1 MLYKDEEI
9 INTYRY
15 LVGGYFGVSMIDEY
29 PIKEYVLIDILN
41 YIKDYKSTNNI
52 DIDEFEYIK
61 DNYSDRTKLQDAL
74 LLLNKMEASM
84 DLVLMVKNKL
94 KKLGKRDNF

>member
-1 MLYKDEEI
+1 MLYKDEDA

-52 DIDEFEYIK
+52 NIDEFEYIK

-94 KKLGKRDNF
+94 KSLGKRDNF

>member
-1 MLYKDEEI
+1 MLYKDEDI

-52 DIDEFEYIK
+52 NIDEFEYIK

-74 LLLNKMEASM
+74 LLLNKM
-84 DLVLMVKNKL
+84 KI
-94 KKLGKRDNF
+94 

>member
-1 MLYKDEEI
+1 MLYEDEEI

-15 LVGGYFGVSMIDEY
+15 LVGGYYGVSMIDEY

-41 YIKDYKSTNNI
+41 YIKDYKTTNNI
-52 DIDEFEYIK
+52 DIDEMEYIK

>member
-1 MLYKDEEI
+1 MLYSNEEI
-9 INTYRY
+9 VNTYRY

-29 PIKEYVLIDILN
+29 SIKEYVLLDILK
-41 YIKDYKSTNNI
+41 YIKDYKMTNNLE
-52 DIDEFEYIK
+52 IDEFEYIR

-74 LLLNKMEASM
+74 LLLNKMNASM

-94 KKLGKRDNF
+94 KELGKRDNF

>member
-1 MLYKDEEI
+1 MLYKDKDI

-94 KKLGKRDNF
+94 KSLGKRDNF

>member
-1 MLYKDEEI
+1 MLYSNEEI

-29 PIKEYVLIDILN
+29 SIKEYVLLDILK
-41 YIKDYKSTNNI
+41 YIKDYKMTNNLE
-52 DIDEFEYIK
+52 IDEFEYIR

-74 LLLNKMEASM
+74 LLLNKMNASM

-94 KKLGKRDNF
+94 KELGKRDNF

>member
-1 MLYKDEEI
+1 MLYSNEEI

-29 PIKEYVLIDILN
+29 SIKEYVLLDILK
-41 YIKDYKSTNNI
+41 YIKDYKMTNNLE
-52 DIDEFEYIK
+52 IDEFEYIR

-74 LLLNKMEASM
+74 LLLNKMNSSM

-94 KKLGKRDNF
+94 KELGKRDNF

>member
-15 LVGGYFGVSMIDEY
+15 LVGGYYGVSMIDEY

-41 YIKDYKSTNNI
+41 YIKDYKTTNNI
-52 DIDEFEYIK
+52 DIDEMEYIK

>member
-1 MLYKDEEI
+1 MLYKDEDI

-52 DIDEFEYIK
+52 NIDEFEYIK

-94 KKLGKRDNF
+94 KSLGKRDNF

>member
-1 MLYKDEEI
+1 MLYKAEEI

-15 LVGGYFGVSMIDEY
+15 LVGGYYGVSMIDEY
-29 PIKEYVLIDILN
+29 PIKEYVLIDILE
-41 YIKDYKSTNNI
+41 YIKDYKATNNI
-52 DIDEFEYIK
+52 DIDEMEYIK

>member
-1 MLYKDEEI
+1 MLYSNEEI

-29 PIKEYVLIDILN
+29 SIKEYVLLDILK
-41 YIKDYKSTNNI
+41 YIKDYKITNNLE
-52 DIDEFEYIK
+52 IDEFEYIR
-61 DNYSDRTKLQDAL
+61 DNYGDRTKLQDAL
-74 LLLNKMEASM
+74 LLLNKMNASM

-94 KKLGKRDNF
+94 KELGKRDNF

>member
-1 MLYKDEEI
+1 MLYEDEEI

-15 LVGGYFGVSMIDEY
+15 LVGGYYGVSMIDEY

-41 YIKDYKSTNNI
+41 YIKDYKTTNNI
-52 DIDEFEYIK
+52 DIDEMEYIK

-84 DLVLMVKNKL
+84 DLVLMVKKKL

>member
-1 MLYKDEEI
+1 MLYSNEEI

-29 PIKEYVLIDILN
+29 SIKEYVLLDILK
-41 YIKDYKSTNNI
+41 YIKDYKITNNLE
-52 DIDEFEYIK
+52 IDEFEYIR
-61 DNYSDRTKLQDAL
+61 DNYSDSTKLQDAL
-74 LLLNKMEASM
+74 LLLNKMNASM

-94 KKLGKRDNF
+94 KELGKRDNF

>member
-15 LVGGYFGVSMIDEY
+15 LVGGYYGVSMIDEY
-29 PIKEYVLIDILN
+29 PIKEYVLIDILD
-41 YIKDYKSTNNI
+41 YIKDYKTTNNI
-52 DIDEFEYIK
+52 DIDEMEYIK

>member
-15 LVGGYFGVSMIDEY
+15 LVGGYYGVSMIDEY
-29 PIKEYVLIDILN
+29 PIKEYVLIDILE
-41 YIKDYKSTNNI
+41 YIKDYKATNNI
-52 DIDEFEYIK
+52 DIDEMEYIK

>member
-1 MLYKDEEI
+1 MLYNREEI

-15 LVGGYFGVSMIDEY
+15 LVGGYYGVSMIDEY
-29 PIKEYVLIDILN
+29 PIKEYVLLDILK
-41 YIKDYKSTNNI
+41 YINDYKDTNNI
-52 DIDEFEYIK
+52 DIDEMEYIR

-74 LLLNKMEASM
+74 IVLNKMEASM

-94 KKLGKRDNF
+94 KLLGKRDNF

>member
-1 MLYKDEEI
+1 MLYKDEDI

-94 KKLGKRDNF
+94 KELGKRDNF

>member
-1 MLYKDEEI
+1 MLYSNEEI

-29 PIKEYVLIDILN
+29 SIKEYVLLDILK
-41 YIKDYKSTNNI
+41 YIKDYKITNNLE
-52 DIDEFEYIK
+52 IDEFEYIR

-74 LLLNKMEASM
+74 LLLNKMNSSM

-94 KKLGKRDNF
+94 KELGKRDNF

>member
-1 MLYKDEEI
+1 MLYKDKDI

-84 DLVLMVKNKL
+84 DLVLMAKNKL
-94 KKLGKRDNF
+94 KSLGKRDNF

>member
-15 LVGGYFGVSMIDEY
+15 LVGGYYGVSMIDEY

-41 YIKDYKSTNNI
+41 YIKDYKTTNNI
-52 DIDEFEYIK
+52 DIDEMEYIK

-84 DLVLMVKNKL
+84 DLVLMVKKKI

>member
-1 MLYKDEEI
+1 MLYKDEDI

-41 YIKDYKSTNNI
+41 YIKDYKTTNNI
-52 DIDEFEYIK
+52 DIDEMEYIK

>member
-1 MLYKDEEI
+1 MLYKDEDI

-41 YIKDYKSTNNI
+41 YIKDYKSTNNV

-94 KKLGKRDNF
+94 KSLGKRDNF

>member
-1 MLYKDEEI
+1 MLYKDEDI

-15 LVGGYFGVSMIDEY
+15 LAGGYFGVSMIDEY

-94 KKLGKRDNF
+94 KSLGKRDNF

>member
-15 LVGGYFGVSMIDEY
+15 LVGGYYGVSMIDEY
-29 PIKEYVLIDILN
+29 PIKEYVLIDILD
-41 YIKDYKSTNNI
+41 YIKDYKATNNI
-52 DIDEFEYIK
+52 DIDEMEYIK

>member
-1 MLYKDEEI
+1 MLYSNEEI

-29 PIKEYVLIDILN
+29 SIKEYVLLDILK
-41 YIKDYKSTNNI
+41 YIKDYKITNNLE
-52 DIDEFEYIK
+52 IDEFEYIR

-74 LLLNKMEASM
+74 LLLNKMNASM

-94 KKLGKRDNF
+94 KELGKRDNF